1 MQNPKSRCST
11 KIQLYSAVFMI
22 IAFCGAIQA
31 QSSLGFK
38 GIGGKLGY
46 VNPSGVSSTIG
57 FGVFAD
63 LGTISPK
70 IQLEA
75 NFDYWSKSTSE
86 ISSFRDISFG
96 GIARYLFGSNPA
108 VVPFAEAGL
117 ALHILSS
124 DVEEVTLFGQTTDF
138 SSSSTKLG
146 FDLGGGVLYK
156 VSPQFDLLGEVKYRL
171 VSTVDQLAL
180 NVGVVYRLGS

>member
-1 MQNPKSRCST
+1 M
-11 KIQLYSAVFMI
+11 
-22 IAFCGAIQA
+22 
-31 QSSLGFK
+31 
-38 GIGGKLGY
+38 
-46 VNPSGVSSTIG
+46 
-57 FGVFAD
+57 
-63 LGTISPK
+63 
-70 IQLEA
+70 
-75 NFDYWSKSTSE
+75 
-86 ISSFRDISFG
+86 
-96 GIARYLFGSNPA
+96 
-108 VVPFAEAGL
+108 VPFAEAGL

-156 VSPQFDLLGEVKYRL
+156 VSPQFDLLGELKYRL